1 MTLEDCKKMHEI
13 IWHYISN
20 KFIEDN
26 IPELRRSEIINELKK
41 DICTKEGFKLKNRC
55 ALCQYAFEKYLHTDT
70 GHDNFCKYCPVI
82 WGTENEA
89 SYYPCE
95 YATIKE
101 IQDARENDV
110 YLRHWVYSSS
120 EEIENIKWKD
130 EVE

>member
-20 KFIEDN
+20 NFIEENTADY
-26 IPELRRSEIINELKK
+26 ERSKVLYDLKRTIC
-41 DICTKEGFKLKNRC
+41 DIREFKLKNHC

-70 GHDNFCKYCPVI
+70 GCDNFCKYCPVI
-82 WGTENEA
+82 WGTENES

-110 YLRHWVYSSS
+110 YLRHWVRSSP